1 MTKTLLFVVLILSFH
16 SEAQNVD
23 DYYRSHKDTSKAS
36 FSRGSVS
43 NGSLVN
49 GHVVPFSGE
58 NFFYFDSLSY
68 TSGRA
73 FLHSVILKSV
83 LGTYKKMQLLKPG
96 RNFVIMEC
104 SNQHGGKISPHRTHQ
119 NGLSIDFMSPLIKNN
134 LPYHNLDS
142 IGAEH
147 YLLDF
152 NSEGKLISEPA
163 ISIDFNLMALH
174 ILTLQEELKKNGY
187 EIEKVI
193 LKINLKDDLFK
204 TANGKKLKSSG
215 IYFAQKL
222 LTMIDNLHDD
232 HYHIDF
238 KPIQ

>member
-1 MTKTLLFVVLILSFH
+1 
-16 SEAQNVD
+16 
-23 DYYRSHKDTSKAS
+23 
-36 FSRGSVS
+36 
-43 NGSLVN
+43 
-49 GHVVPFSGE
+49 
-58 NFFYFDSLSY
+58 
-68 TSGRA
+68 
-73 FLHSVILKSV
+73 
-83 LGTYKKMQLLKPG
+83 
-96 RNFVIMEC
+96 
-104 SNQHGGKISPHRTHQ
+104 
-119 NGLSIDFMSPLIKNN
+119 
-134 LPYHNLDS
+134 
-142 IGAEH
+142 
-147 YLLDF
+147 
-152 NSEGKLISEPA
+152 
-163 ISIDFNLMALH
+163 MALH